1 MSTILYRQLSATG
14 DYQLGNM
21 HVFLRDS
28 AAVAQAIQT
37 NLKLLYGEWWE
48 DTTNGLPL
56 FQLMIGANGSQAS
69 LRAVDVVVQQ
79 RILATTGVASISSFT
94 SSFDKKTRTYSYSG
108 TAVTIYGDTVT
119 FGGTF

>member
-1 MSTILYRQLSATG
+1 
-14 DYQLGNM
+14 M